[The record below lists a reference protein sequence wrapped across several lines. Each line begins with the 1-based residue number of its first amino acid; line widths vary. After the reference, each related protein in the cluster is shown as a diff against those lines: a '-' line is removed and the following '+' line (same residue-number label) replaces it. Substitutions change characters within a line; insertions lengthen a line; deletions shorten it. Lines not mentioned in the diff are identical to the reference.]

1 MLYTKEEDAEGA
13 SLWLHSV
20 VEPAPVDG
28 ARVLVEDAATFV
40 PRLDDITLIYYQ
52 GCHYDAFDFQ
62 FREGIAEEALR
73 RLGDWLTGR
82 DQE

>member
-13 SLWLHSV
+13 SLRFHSV

-62 FREGIAEEALR
+62 FRNGLGDADLR
-73 RLGDWLTGR
+73 RLGDGLTGR